1 MAKKKRQRPPKKD
14 WRSVIWYLFF
24 SFFVISII
32 TATMSKPNE
41 AQQIN
46 FSQFLN
52 ELDNGQIK
60 NVRIMTSD
68 RNSVYDKDVASLNRI
83 I

>member
-14 WRSVIWYLFF
+14 WRSIIWYLFF

-32 TATMSKPNE
+32 TATMSKPTDS
-41 AQQIN
+41 QQIN

-52 ELDNGQIK
+52 ELDNGQVEEGQDFDI
-60 NVRIMTSD
+60 RSSD
-68 RNSVYDKDVASLNRI
+68 PVHHTRWGHV
-83 I
+83 